1 MFSVSIVGGAFG
13 FFGERRTKGML
24 CLFVYLCPNR
34 VFKQPLFELTLDFID
49 STAVLSH
56 EWAVCALGSKTRKFF
71 AGANAI
77 WP

>member
-1 MFSVSIVGGAFG
+1 MSVRLSVSKLGVQATTG
-13 FFGERRTKGML
+13 
-24 CLFVYLCPNR
+24 
-34 VFKQPLFELTLDFID
+34 LTLDFID
-49 STAVLSH
+49 STVLSH